1 MKLKR
6 NEKLKRKK
14 SLKDIKEIRKIFFL
28 KSYARSHGLFLGLFF
43 QKSTILGCMAI
54 ESFQFYFIFFIVPP
68 IVIEILQF

>member
-6 NEKLKRKK
+6 NEQLKRKK
-14 SLKDIKEIRKIFFL
+14 EKKLKRHKRNKEDFFL

-54 ESFQFYFIFFIVPP
+54 ESFQFSLHFFHCPSNCH
-68 IVIEILQF
+68 